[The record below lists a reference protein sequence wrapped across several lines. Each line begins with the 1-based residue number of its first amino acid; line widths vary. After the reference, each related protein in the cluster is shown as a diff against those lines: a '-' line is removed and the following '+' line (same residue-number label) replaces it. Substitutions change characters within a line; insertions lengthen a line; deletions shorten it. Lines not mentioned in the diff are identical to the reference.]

1 MFLASLKVRNLPTS
15 KPASDFRLFDVWVSC
30 MCELY
35 NKSITSTNSY
45 YLRYDKKNLSV
56 ILNFIKIRKN
66 DCNTDSHCISGG
78 GMVR

>member
-1 MFLASLKVRNLPTS
+1 MFLASLKVRNLPAS

-45 YLRYDKKNLSV
+45 YLRYDKKIYRL
-56 ILNFIKIRKN
+56 F
-66 DCNTDSHCISGG
+66 
-78 GMVR
+78 